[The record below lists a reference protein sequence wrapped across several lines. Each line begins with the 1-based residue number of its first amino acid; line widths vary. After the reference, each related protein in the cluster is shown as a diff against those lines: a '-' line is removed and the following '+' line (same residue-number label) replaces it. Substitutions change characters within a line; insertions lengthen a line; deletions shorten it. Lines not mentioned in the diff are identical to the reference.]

1 MSKRVAILTGGG
13 DVPGLNMCLKSL
25 VYRVIDLGFEPIG
38 VRKGWEGLIDYNPY
52 DPTTYSEHFIEL
64 TKNMVRP
71 IDRTPGSFLH
81 SSRIEPSHYPGKM
94 VPDFLRTDKADVQD
108 LTEHILDAFQ
118 RLGYRALITIG
129 DDDMLRYAA
138 HLSQAG
144 LPVIAIPKT
153 IHNNILGTDYT
164 LGFST
169 GLARGVSFIHEL
181 RALAGS
187 REQIIVVE
195 TFAAQS
201 GYSTL
206 LIAFLAGVDRVVIP
220 EIPYDPEM
228 LAFLVAQDKHQT
240 PANYAVVLVC
250 DGSTIKAD
258 KQSKYNDV
266 LTSGGNRLGSGM
278 IAARLLS
285 HITGEETVYQP
296 LTYLL
301 RTGPPDGQDLLG
313 AANFALTAA
322 RLLKDER
329 YGRMAAFIQN
339 EMWTDVDLN
348 LAGSGVKTV
357 DIESWYDAV
366 DYKPELSMIWSV
378 ENG

>member
-25 VYRVIDLGFEPIG
+25 VYRVIDLGYEPIG
-38 VRKGWEGLIDYNPY
+38 VRKGWEGLIAYNPH

-81 SSRIEPSHYPGKM
+81 SSRLEPSHYPKKM
-94 VPDFLRTDKADVQD
+94 VPTFLRKGEADEQD
-108 LTEHILDAFQ
+108 LTDHIKDVVQ
-118 RLGYRALITIG
+118 RLGYQALITIG

-138 HLSQAG
+138 RLSQAG
-144 LPVIAIPKT
+144 VPVIAIPKT

-169 GLARGVSFIHEL
+169 GLARGVAFIHEL

-195 TFAAQS
+195 TFAAKS

-206 LIAFLAGVDRVVIP
+206 LMAFLAGVDRVIIP

-228 LAFLVAQDKHQT
+228 LAFQVVQDKRQT
-240 PANYAVVLVC
+240 PSNYAVVLVC
-250 DGSTIKAD
+250 DGSTIIEEKFD
-258 KQSKYNDV
+258 KYKDLHGEDQ
-266 LTSGGNRLGSGM
+266 LGSGM
-278 IAARLLS
+278 LIARLLS

-322 RLLKDER
+322 RLLSEQK
-329 YGRMAAFIQN
+329 YGRMTAFTQKV
-339 EMWTDVDLN
+339 MWTDVDLK
-348 LAGSGVKTV
+348 LAGAGVKTV
-357 DIESWYDAV
+357 DIPTWYDAV
-366 DYKPELSMIWSV
+366 DYKPELSMIWSA
-378 ENG
+378 ENGS